1 MRTIEVARNVL
12 KVGAGSEDKI
22 RRAHRGSR
30 TEDKIRRAYR
40 GQDPP
45 CRMEALRWH
54 PDKNPGDTE
63 AATVSFQH
71 VQAAFLALREND
83 AESCNENV
91 FDWEGRERLRRALQ
105 KVDWAQLA
113 RDIKAI
119 DARAREDIEATIAT
133 LPLRPTWQR
142 VPSVSRPGKIS
153 YQHLRTGVKQSAFP
167 TQEPTAKKIAEHA
180 RAAATTARAAA
191 ARAAATAAAARAT
204 AAAALA
210 RAGAAA
216 VARTAETAA
225 ETATAARAASTASW
239 LKWRWL
245 ALGRRFERTT
255 SSTRQ
260 GIGEGHVAA
269 NSAGRLCWLWRGRG
283 RAVTV

>member
-1 MRTIEVARNVL
+1 ML

-45 CRMEALRWH
+45 CRGEALRWH

-71 VQAAFLALREND
+71 VQAAFIALREND

-167 TQEPTAKKIAEHA
+167 TQEPTAERIAEYA
-180 RAAATTARAAA
+180 RAAVAFVSGRQRATARAAP
-191 ARAAATAAAARAT
+191 TS
-204 AAAALA
+204 
-210 RAGAAA
+210 AG
-216 VARTAETAA
+216 V
-225 ETATAARAASTASW
+225 ASTASW
-239 LKWRWL
+239 PKDGGGWVG
-245 ALGRRFERTT
+245 AL
-255 SSTRQ
+255 
-260 GIGEGHVAA
+260 
-269 NSAGRLCWLWRGRG
+269 RGRHTTALDALCAALRLFAVERCAHLASCVLRV
-283 RAVTV
+283 RALRPCGSAPVFLRRSKRHMPHTEL